1 MQLMKTY
8 IVDAF
13 TTEAFKGNPAGI
25 CFPDQPLS
33 DSLML
38 SVAKELGFS
47 ETAFVTKGEMDGV
60 WNIRYFTPKS
70 EIALCGHA
78 TLGSAKVLFSDTTF
92 TDVHF
97 ITIQNI
103 DLHCTRDG
111 DLVVMEF
118 PVYDLETAHA
128 PAAMLEALGIST
140 IEHSAYSK
148 ETNIL
153 MLEIASGQELAA
165 LSPDYNALIKTH
177 DSIDGVLVTARATDG
192 QYDFYSRYFWPW
204 KGTNE
209 DPVTGGSHTFLAK
222 YWSEKLGKKKMKSF
236 QASARTGFMD
246 VELLDKERLLI
257 KGNAVIVLKGD
268 MQMK

>member
-1 MQLMKTY
+1 MKTY

-33 DSLML
+33 DPLML

-47 ETAFVTKGEMDGV
+47 ETAFISGTDTPGV
-60 WNIRYFTPKS
+60 FKIRYFTPKS

-78 TLGSAKVLFSDTTF
+78 TLASAKVLFTHADLA
-92 TDVHF
+92 DVHF

-118 PVYDLETAHA
+118 PVYDLMPAHA
-128 PAAMLEALGIST
+128 PDAMLEALGIT
-140 IEHSAYSK
+140 AIENCAFSK
-148 ETNIL
+148 ETSIL
-153 MLEIASGQELAA
+153 MLEIASAQKLTA
-165 LSPDYNALIKTH
+165 LSPDYSALIKTH
-177 DSIDGVLVTARATDG
+177 DSINGVLVTARADDG
-192 QYDFYSRYFWPW
+192 LYDFYSRYFWPW

-222 YWSEKLGKKKMKSF
+222 YWSEKLGKKKMRSF
-236 QASARTGFMD
+236 QASARTGFME
-246 VELLDKERLLI
+246 VELLSEERLLI
-257 KGNAVIVLKGD
+257 KGDAVIVLEGAMHVK
-268 MQMK
+268 